1 MSGIDA
7 IIFDLGG
14 VLVHVDEARALERFA
29 ARTGRAAADISDY
42 FRRTPHATEFALG
55 KLTRRAF
62 YRVVAKDLEF
72 DGSYEE
78 FAQLWSEI
86 FSPIEPMVALA
97 ESFKTRLPRVILSN
111 TNPLHIDHII
121 EHYPWINDF
130 AAQVLSY
137 EVGLLK
143 PDAAI
148 YELTLRQCGLE
159 AARAVFID
167 DLAANVEAA
176 RRVGIQGIQYQNVDQ
191 VRAELT
197 KLGVAPI

>member
-14 VLVHVDEARALERFA
+14 VLVHLDEAHALERFA
-29 ARTGRAAADISDY
+29 ARTGRTVADISDY
-42 FRRTPHATEFALG
+42 LRRTSHATEFALG
-55 KLTRRAF
+55 KLTRRRF
-62 YRVVAKDLEF
+62 YRVVAKDLNF

-78 FAQLWSEI
+78 FAQVWSEI

-97 ESFKTRLPRVILSN
+97 ESLRTQLPRVILSN
-111 TNPLHIDHII
+111 TNPFHIDYVV

-130 AAQVLSY
+130 DAQVLSY

-148 YELTLRQCGLE
+148 YELTLRQCGLQ
-159 AARAVFID
+159 APRAVFID

-176 RRVGIQGIQYQNVDQ
+176 RRVGIHGIHYQNVDQ
-191 VRAELT
+191 VRSELT

>member
-14 VLVHVDEARALERFA
+14 VLVNVDEARALERFA
-29 ARTGRAAADISDY
+29 ARTRRPAAEISDY
-42 FRRTPHATEFALG
+42 VRRTPYVTEFALG
-55 KLTRRAF
+55 KLTRRQF
-62 YRVVAKDLEF
+62 YRVLAKDLKF
-72 DGSYEE
+72 DGGFEE
-78 FAQLWSEI
+78 FAQIWSEI

-97 ESFKTRLPRVILSN
+97 EGLKTRLPRVILSN
-111 TNPLHIDHII
+111 TNPLHIDYII
-121 EHYPWINDF
+121 QHYPWFNDF

-167 DLAANVEAA
+167 DLAANVEGA

-197 KLGVAPI
+197 KLGVTPI

>member
-14 VLVHVDEARALERFA
+14 VLVHVDETRALERFA
-29 ARTGRAAADISDY
+29 VRTGRTPTDISDY
-42 FRRTPHATEFALG
+42 LRRTSHATEFALG
-55 KLTRRAF
+55 KLTRRGF
-62 YRVVAKDLEF
+62 YRVVAKDLNF
-72 DGSYEE
+72 DGGFEE
-78 FAQLWSEI
+78 FAQIWSEV

-97 ESFKTRLPRVILSN
+97 ESLKTRLPRVILSN
-111 TNPLHIDHII
+111 TNPLHIDHLIK
-121 EHYPWINDF
+121 HYPWINDF
-130 AAQVLSY
+130 DAQVLSY

-148 YELTLRQCGLE
+148 YDLTLRRCGLQ
-159 AARAVFID
+159 APRAVFID

-176 RRVGIQGIQYQNVDQ
+176 RRVGLQGIQYQSADQ

-197 KLGVAPI
+197 KLGLAPI

>member
-29 ARTGRAAADISDY
+29 ARTGRTTTDISEY
-42 FRRTPHATEFALG
+42 LRRTSHATEFALG
-55 KLTRRAF
+55 KLTRLRF
-62 YRVVAKDLEF
+62 YRVVAKDLSF
-72 DGSYEE
+72 DGSYDE
-78 FAQLWSEI
+78 FAQIWSEV

-97 ESFKTRLPRVILSN
+97 ESLKTRLPRVILSN
-111 TNPLHIDHII
+111 TNPLHIDYIV

-130 AAQVLSY
+130 DAQILSY

-143 PDAAI
+143 PDPAI
-148 YELTLRQCGLE
+148 YELALRRCGLE
-159 AARAVFID
+159 ASRVVFID

-176 RRVGIQGIQYQNVDQ
+176 RRVGLEGIQYQSADQ
-191 VRAELT
+191 VRVELT
-197 KLGVAPI
+197 KLGVTPI

>member
-14 VLVHVDEARALERFA
+14 VLVHVDEVRALERFA
-29 ARTGRAAADISDY
+29 ARTGRTAAEIGEY
-42 FRRTPHATEFALG
+42 LRRTSHATEFALG
-55 KLTRRAF
+55 KLTRRGF
-62 YRVVAKDLEF
+62 YRVVAKDLSF
-72 DGSYEE
+72 DGDYEE
-78 FAQLWSEI
+78 FAQIWSEV

-97 ESFKTRLPRVILSN
+97 ESLKTRLPRVILSN
-111 TNPLHIDHII
+111 TNPLHIDYINR
-121 EHYPWINDF
+121 HYPWINDF
-130 AAQVLSY
+130 DAQVLSY

-148 YELTLRQCGLE
+148 YELTLRRCGLQGP
-159 AARAVFID
+159 RAVFID

-176 RRVGIQGIQYQNVDQ
+176 CRVGLHGIHYQSADQ

-197 KLGVAPI
+197 NLGVAPI